1 MYQNVSDEAISAS
14 DSASFIIAQL
24 TAFGDSMSNFTTE
37 AEKAQH
43 VIDAVN
49 EVANN
54 FAVSSGQLATNLGN
68 MSAVMSQTGASFEES
83 LGMLT
88 AITEVTRNASKA
100 SRGLVSIG
108 SRLVQITDE
117 SSSTGKALKEIY
129 EELGITLFD
138 QEGQLRSSYEIF
150 SDLAE
155 IWDTLDTNTQNYI
168 ASQQAGTNQFQNFA
182 ALMSNFST
190 AAEATSIALN
200 SAGSAT
206 QENSRYME
214 SLNAKVSQLQS
225 TFQQLSNQVVDSEI
239 VKFFLDLANGVLQLT
254 KALPPGIIQTGLLSG
269 LGFGITELVKA
280 TKILPVITSQ
290 FKEFGAALELTGDIK
305 SFSDFTTV
313 LKMGLGGTLPIIL
326 AVAGAIVTVV
336 TLVNSFKKAY
346 DELNPTVE
354 EINAELETQ
363 REKIRELSSIPASE
377 RTDAEQRMLDLLK
390 EQNAELEKQKQLTN
404 QRTLEEWNKKAG
416 YSGTQY
422 KLIFEEGSEYAQA
435 LEERWGDVL
444 FNSYEEIQQAI
455 EMDEELANSFENLDA
470 VVTKTGERFDTQGEA
485 VMAMV
490 DKYRELEQTT
500 NRTADEQEEFERLG
514 AAITDTY
521 NTLSDGYTDIER
533 TNAGLQDMYVAA
545 EQVAN
550 SWTALS
556 SQIDITNN
564 GFTISAEQAQKLIQI
579 HPELASKIVKVGEAY
594 RIETTALQDLIKSG
608 DTYAESVAT
617 TQMQATRA
625 TIEQIQKRSS
635 LYKTELSAMLGLN
648 EAMTTTLY
656 DSMSKEEQARYKGLQ
671 QSIYYSEQK
680 VQNLLNQ
687 LENQTN
693 TFFPSSTNIDTDDD
707 DASSAGSKVA
717 QDVLEGFKSEL
728 EKDEHKIFLLE
739 EKDAVGNADAIQDI
753 YTQLMDKVHAKAN
766 ELRAKGYAE
775 DSEEVRELQEIWWGY
790 YDERAKI
797 AEEALEREKEAW
809 EDAIK
814 ELKDSLEEQKDNW
827 DTTFSYIIDKAE
839 SELESLESIQDSI
852 NDKYDKQIEALEA
865 ANDELQDQIEKEEAL
880 DALAR
885 ARQTQVMVYKDG
897 RFQYVNDIDEVSSAQ
912 KNLEDIRREEEL
924 QAQKDAIEAQRD
936 IELQAIE
943 DQIEYWTKF
952 KEEWENAVDSFSDNL
967 DRLIAE
973 QVLGVNLQQEN
984 WEKSLQNLQ
993 DYVNKYNEL
1002 LNQIKSVEAAEE
1014 QGFTT
1019 SGGGISGAGN
1029 KTDVEYWQGVWH
1041 AAQDAYESGQISKEQ
1056 ADEIK
1061 NNAHANVE
1069 NIYQGTG
1076 ATYNPATGVWT
1087 WASGTT
1093 NAPGGLS
1100 LVGENG
1106 PELRVLNSG
1115 DGIIPSDITKNLWD
1129 WGKFS
1134 PSSFFSKNESGMTSV
1149 TIQNLNLPNVQN
1161 AQDFVNYIK
1170 NNFWRKTVQL
1180 QTS

>member
-1 MYQNVSDEAISAS
+1 MYDM
-14 DSASFIIAQL
+14 D
-24 TAFGDSMSNFTTE
+24 
-37 AEKAQH
+37 
-43 VIDAVN
+43 
-49 EVANN
+49 
-54 FAVSSGQLATNLGN
+54 GQLL
-68 MSAVMSQTGASFEES
+68 
-83 LGMLT
+83 
-88 AITEVTRNASKA
+88 
-100 SRGLVSIG
+100 
-108 SRLVQITDE
+108 
-117 SSSTGKALKEIY
+117 
-129 EELGITLFD
+129 
-138 QEGQLRSSYEIF
+138 SSYE
-150 SDLAE
+150 LLTNLNE
-155 IWDTLDTNTQNYI
+155 KWDGLDTNTKNYI
-168 ASQQAGTNQFQNFA
+168 ASTIAGTNQLNNFL
-182 ALMSNFST
+182 ALMNNFDH
-190 AAEATSIALN
+190 AVEATETALN
-200 SAGSAT
+200 SSGSAA

-214 SLNAKVSQLQS
+214 SLNAKVSQLQA
-225 TFQQLSNQVVDSEI
+225 TFQQLSNQVVDSGI

-280 TKILPVITSQ
+280 TNILPVITSQ

-326 AVAGAIVTVV
+326 AISGAIVTIV

-346 DELNPTVE
+346 DELNPTIE
-354 EINAELETQ
+354 EINSELETQ
-363 REKIRELSSIPASE
+363 KEKIKELSSIPASE

-404 QRTLEEWNKKAG
+404 QRSLEQWNKQAG

-470 VVTKTGERFDTQGEA
+470 VVTKTGEKFDTQGEA

-490 DKYRELEQTT
+490 DRYHELEQTV
-500 NRTADEQEEFERLG
+500 NRTSDEQEEFERLG
-514 AAITDTY
+514 VAITDTY
-521 NTLSDGYTDIER
+521 NTLSNGYTDIER

-545 EQVAN
+545 GQAAN
-550 SWTALS
+550 SWTTLS

-579 HPELASKIVKVGEAY
+579 HPELASKIVKVGDAY

-617 TQMQATRA
+617 TQMQTTRA
-625 TIEQIQKRSS
+625 TIEQIQKRIS
-635 LYKTELSAMLGLN
+635 LYKVELSAMLGLN

-687 LENQTN
+687 LEEQTN
-693 TFFPSSTNIDTDDD
+693 TFFPSSTDIDIDDD
-707 DASSAGSKVA
+707 DASSAGSKAA

-739 EKDAVGNADAIQDI
+739 EKDAVGNADAIQGI
-753 YTQLMDKVHAKAN
+753 YTQMMDKVHAKAN

-797 AEEALEREKEAW
+797 AEETLEREKEAW

-814 ELKDSLEEQKDNW
+814 ELKDSLNEQKDNW
-827 DTTFSYIIDKAE
+827 DTAFSYIINKAE

-865 ANDELQDQIEKEEAL
+865 ANDELQDQIDKEEAL

-952 KEEWENAVDSFSDNL
+952 KEEWENAVDSFSNNL

-984 WEKSLQNLQ
+984 WEKNLQNLQ

-1076 ATYNPATGVWT
+1076 ATYNPSTGIWS

-1149 TIQNLNLPNVQN
+1149 TIQNLNLPNVRDP
-1161 AQDFVNYIK
+1161 QDFTNYLK
-1170 NNFWRKTVQL
+1170 NNFWRKTVQF
-1180 QTS
+1180 QAK